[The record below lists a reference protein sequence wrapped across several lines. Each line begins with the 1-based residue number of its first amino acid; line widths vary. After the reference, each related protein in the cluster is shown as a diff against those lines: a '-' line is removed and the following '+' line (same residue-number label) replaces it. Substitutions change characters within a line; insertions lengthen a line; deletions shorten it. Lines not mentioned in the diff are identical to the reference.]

1 MVLELKKFL
10 DDHYSI
16 IIVTVLVGVLTV
28 WAFIDYSEHWADA
41 TGAYFCGKSCQA
53 QLKANDPANVK
64 PEPCYGLYCKDPA
77 KSTATDTTQGNPAQ
91 KSASRQEIIKH
102 LNGKNFISLRVSTSC
117 KKLDETQCP
126 NEKKLADMYDNSN
139 KYLSGNF
146 YFDNKTNAWKRYSP
160 IIPNAFELYKFIDN
174 MPWTLWVN
182 PDDYTWD
189 RSKQIV
195 IEPSLRYIKRTD
207 GIDNVN
213 RIRFEYEGLS
223 MVNCAKATIGW
234 ENNGSA
240 ILLDVLNHFYSN
252 CAEPVKYDPTI
263 EINLG
268 SKVFEGCDRD
278 CLYWKQHF
286 KDELKAEAFAYYRE
300 NRISEKEPEK
310 TICYGIYCDDKK
322 QTVEEKITTL
332 EQKEKVR
339 KEHLKELEDIQKCEN
354 LKRRDINTGKPEIS
368 EVDCKIKEQREK
380 YLAGF
385 E

>member
-1 MVLELKKFL
+1 MALELKKFL
-10 DDHYSI
+10 DDHYSVI
-16 IIVTVLVGVLTV
+16 ILTVLVGILTV
-28 WAFIDYSEHWADA
+28 WAFIDYSDHWADA
-41 TGAYFCGKSCQA
+41 SGAYFCGKSCQA

-64 PEPCYGLYCKDPA
+64 PEPCYGLYCPDPS
-77 KSTATDTTQGNPAQ
+77 KPTATNTTHVNPAQ

-146 YFDNKTNAWKRYSP
+146 YFDNKTNAWKRTSP

-213 RIRFEYEGLS
+213 RIRYEYEGLS

-234 ENNGSA
+234 ENNGST

-252 CAEPVKYDPTI
+252 CAEPVKYDPTV

-286 KDELKAEAFAYYRE
+286 KDELKAEAFAYYKE
-300 NRISEKEPEK
+300 NRIAVKDPEK

-354 LKRRDINTGKPEIS
+354 LKRRDINTGNPEIS
-368 EVDCKIKEQREK
+368 QVDCKDKEQREK